1 MQRQTCV
8 WHRLFRVKC
17 DKTENHSL
25 PVAPEE
31 RQTTSLPRQRFA
43 RFAVFGFSSGL
54 QHQGAAGL
62 ANSSL
67 QRSLLM
73 QRNSVSMTSV
83 WQPELSV
90 CQHKGSSQWCSW
102 QLMRRGNVL
111 RRKYSGTWVEGFPCL
126 LDLFYMSNWKRAKR
140 KLLERGGPF
149 KSSLEGD

>member
-1 MQRQTCV
+1 MAVEMQRQTCV

-73 QRNSVSMTSV
+73 QRNSVSVTSV
-83 WQPELSV
+83 SGSWSCRCVNTRAALSDV
-90 CQHKGSSQWCSW
+90 
-102 QLMRRGNVL
+102 RDN
-111 RRKYSGTWVEGFPCL
+111 
-126 LDLFYMSNWKRAKR
+126 
-140 KLLERGGPF
+140 
-149 KSSLEGD
+149 